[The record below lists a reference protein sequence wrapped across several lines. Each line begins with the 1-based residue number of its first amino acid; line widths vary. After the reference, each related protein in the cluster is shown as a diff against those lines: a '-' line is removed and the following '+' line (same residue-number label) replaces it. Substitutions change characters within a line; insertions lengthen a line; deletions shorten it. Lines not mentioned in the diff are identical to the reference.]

1 MNSYKNKTKYKTSL
15 PTNLMLKVKIKKNMG
30 PIYNPTRRKQNIIT
44 KYNSQNNLIP
54 NEKIKKQKLNRK

>member
-30 PIYNPTRRKQNIIT
+30 PIYNPARRKQNKIT

-54 NEKIKKQKLNRK
+54 NEEIKKQKLNRK